1 MPLTKEDTMY
11 ITEAQMRRTKAEN
24 FSGSRVHMQD
34 ALKREDSNYDEKEP
48 STWPLIT
55 FAQVADCSCFGI
67 RYHRLPS
74 GAHYD
79 TAVMQAFDDHYW
91 DRVSVNVFV
100 DYPASYTMEGKRKD
114 FPHMTTAEY
123 TTWLE
128 KKKRLEKHEAKL
140 AANRAKAKLKRDTKK
155 KLDEEAKKDA
165 GNAKKKLDDEAKKKL
180 DDEAKRILDD
190 EARRKSEDEAK
201 KKLDAAAKKNAGIAK
216 KRLDD
221 EAKKR
226 SENEPKNKLEDED
239 KKRGDGVGVDPTE
252 TGATT
257 SKDGLALLGKTES
270 ELKAQYHQ
278 ISKRLVEAREMDR
291 VITENAVLRAEKKKL
306 LEVGMQNEKLSETV
320 GVLRAENKMLSEL
333 GAQNEK
339 LSETIGA
346 LKARLTFQQ
355 EQMDDLMAL
364 SVGYGEKFEPQA
376 ESADHGTLRTS
387 SLNSPPVTPAS
398 DGDTQKNER
407 KKRTLLDP
415 DTPDPTPK
423 KKQAQG
429 QELQA

>member
-1 MPLTKEDTMY
+1 MPLTKKDTMY
-11 ITEAQMRRTKAEN
+11 ITKDQMRGTKAEN
-24 FSGSRVHMQD
+24 FSGSQVDMLD
-34 ALKREDSNYDEKEP
+34 ALKREDPNYDNTEP

-55 FAQVADCSCFGI
+55 YEQVLACDGFDFSI
-67 RYHRLPS
+67 DQLPW
-74 GAHYD
+74 GVHYD
-79 TAVMQAFDDHYW
+79 TASTDESVKRHRGCFIAWASEDHRAFFH
-91 DRVSVNVFV
+91 
-100 DYPASYTMEGKRKD
+100 YPASYTMEGKRKD
-114 FPHMTTAEY
+114 FPHMTAVEY

-128 KKKRLEKHEAKL
+128 KKKRLERHEARL
-140 AANRAKAKLKRDTKK
+140 AANRAKAKLKRDTEK
-155 KLDEEAKKDA
+155 KLDEEAKKEAED
-165 GNAKKKLDDEAKKKL
+165 AKKKLDDEAKKTL
-180 DDEAKRILDD
+180 DDEAKRKLAE
-190 EARRKSEDEAK
+190 EAKRKLEDEAK
-201 KKLDAAAKKNAGIAK
+201 KKLDVAAKKNARIAK
-216 KRLDD
+216 KRLDN
-221 EAKKR
+221 EAKMR

-239 KKRGDGVGVDPTE
+239 KKRGDGVGVDPTK

-278 ISKRLVEAREMDR
+278 ISKRLVEAREMDH
-291 VITENAVLRAEKKKL
+291 IIAENAVLRAEKKKH
-306 LEVGMQNEKLSETV
+306 LEVGIQNEKLSETV
-320 GVLRAENKMLSEL
+320 GVLRTENKILSEL

-339 LSETIGA
+339 LLETIGT

-364 SVGYGEKFEPQA
+364 SIGSGEKFEPQA

-415 DTPDPTPK
+415 DTPDPAPK
-423 KKQAQG
+423 KKQA
-429 QELQA
+429 